1 MWVNCFL
8 LNLLSENRLACLTP
22 RKVHVIGVKVLA
34 PKKKSRQEKQK
45 YLDRGSRSITQQ
57 ALYEAHAPKE
67 LVDRVRRDIKRR
79 QFDYLT
85 PYLLSEKY
93 TVTISTAKKILK
105 ELVEEGAIRLF
116 SAGRRSP
123 IYVPANQ

>member
-1 MWVNCFL
+1 MVP
-8 LNLLSENRLACLTP
+8 TP
-22 RKVHVIGVKVLA
+22 GKAYVIGVKDLA
-34 PKKKSRQEKQK
+34 PRKKGKSEKQQK
-45 YLDRGSRSITQQ
+45 YLDKGSRSITQQ
-57 ALYEAHAPKE
+57 ALYEAHAPRE

-85 PYLLSEKY
+85 PYMLSEKY

-105 ELVEEGAIRLF
+105 ELLEEGEIKLF

-123 IYVPANQ
+123 VYVPVAQ

>member
-1 MWVNCFL
+1 MD
-8 LNLLSENRLACLTP
+8 STP
-22 RKVHVIGVKVLA
+22 RKVYVIGVKILA
-34 PKKKSRQEKQK
+34 PKKKSKSEKHQK
-45 YLDRGSRSITQQ
+45 YIDKGSRSITQQ

-67 LVDRVRRDIKRR
+67 LVDRVRRDIRRR

-93 TVTISTAKKILK
+93 TVTISTAKKILR
-105 ELVEEGAIRLF
+105 ELLEEGAIELF

-123 IYVPANQ
+123 VYVPVTQ

>member
-1 MWVNCFL
+1 M
-8 LNLLSENRLACLTP
+8 
-22 RKVHVIGVKVLA
+22 A
-34 PKKKSRQEKQK
+34 PKKKGKSDKQQK
-45 YLDRGSRSITQQ
+45 YLDKGSRSITQQ

-105 ELVEEGAIRLF
+105 ELLDGGEIKLF

-123 IYVPANQ
+123 VYIPVAQ